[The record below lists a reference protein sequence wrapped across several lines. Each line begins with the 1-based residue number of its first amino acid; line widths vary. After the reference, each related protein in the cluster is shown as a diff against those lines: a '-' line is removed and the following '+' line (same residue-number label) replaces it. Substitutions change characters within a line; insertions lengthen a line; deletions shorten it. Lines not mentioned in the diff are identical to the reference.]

1 MEMERINDDTI
12 RVVVTND
19 DLAERNISIVDLLGN
34 QDKIEEFFYS
44 ILEEIDIEGDF
55 ENNEAVTFQVLPNKN
70 GLELFISKN
79 IDDKSVMEGMLN
91 SVLGKRDISDAEDDV
106 SDDVLDALLDNDDS
120 KPRSTQKLTNEE
132 AQKIKT
138 TQRQNLV
145 DSVGFSDITLDQ
157 NLVLQFN
164 NFENVI
170 QFSLNMAK
178 QQFVFGSQLVKYQE
192 KFFYVIKID
201 RESLEYNYT
210 MADLKAIAYEFAQ
223 IPDISPDV
231 LIEHGQLIFKNDAI
245 MSVATYFGE

>member
-19 DLAERNISIVDLLGN
+19 DLAERNISVIDLLGN

-106 SDDVLDALLDNDDS
+106 SDEVLDALLDNDDS
-120 KPRSTQKLTNEE
+120 KPRSTQKLTKEE
-132 AQKIKT
+132 AQKIKA

-145 DSVGFSDITLDQ
+145 DSVGFSDIAREQ
-157 NLVLQFN
+157 NLVLQFD

-178 QQFVFGSQLVKYQE
+178 QQFAFGSQLVKYQE

-201 RESLEYNYT
+201 HESLEYNYT
-210 MADLKAIAYEFAQ
+210 MADLKAMAYEFAQ

-231 LIEHGQLIFKNDAI
+231 LIEHGQIIFKNDA
-245 MSVATYFGE
+245 MTNVATYFG